1 MDLVT
6 EATIVT
12 NLVPLALAAS
22 NADLLEV
29 VRAFSQISRSSHP
42 EDPRLSSN
50 AVLAAQSKLA
60 RGLGNRLDCADAY
73 LTELL
78 TLFAD
83 KGTQTQMVAMAP
95 AGYDS
100 RDKEK
105 LSHLRADSEARV
117 ADMKAWLAALLIPI
131 AELLGHA
138 NYHPDKGASAELVAG
153 FRNLWFLCVVFGI
166 SGQRGRKQLG
176 EVGVH
181 ALGVIAEK
189 TPALVLESA
198 NDYVDSDL
206 EYGSIL
212 RKDFAASVRR
222 CVKCLG
228 GADIRSNRSSVQRCP
243 STCRTKN
250 MYTRS
255 AT

>member
-1 MDLVT
+1 
-6 EATIVT
+6 
-12 NLVPLALAAS
+12 
-22 NADLLEV
+22 
-29 VRAFSQISRSSHP
+29 
-42 EDPRLSSN
+42 
-50 AVLAAQSKLA
+50 VLAAQSKLA

-138 NYHPDKGASAELVAG
+138 NYHPDKGASPELVGG
-153 FRNLWFLCVVFGI
+153 FRSLWFLCVVFGI
-166 SGQRGRKQLG
+166 SGQRGKKQLG
-176 EVGVH
+176 EMGVH

-212 RKDFAASVRR
+212 RKDFAASVSPWF
-222 CVKCLG
+222 VQPSG
-228 GADIRSNRSSVQRCP
+228 SDVRSNRNSVPRCP
-243 STCRTKN
+243 STCRTRN
-250 MYTRS
+250 TCTRS
-255 AT
+255 AI